1 MLLKLLLLLCGQP
14 CEPTALLLTVSPP
27 RPIEGN
33 AMTLTCK
40 TQLSTQKLDVP
51 LQFFFFKDGSALG
64 LSWNNSSEL
73 QITALK
79 RRDSGSYWCEAQGEG
94 PKVIR
99 SRRIQI
105 VVQGVPVYNV
115 SLATQPPGGHVME
128 GEQLAL
134 VCMAAGG
141 TGDIT
146 FRWYRGALG
155 SNLGAKTQRSLMA
168 GFEIPAVSQQDAEAY
183 YCSADNGYGPSLSG
197 LVSIAV
203 RIPVSQPVLT
213 VKAAGPQQMV
223 GDVVEL
229 HCEARSGSP
238 PIQYQFFLED
248 VPLGNSSVPFGGGA
262 SLNLSLTP
270 EHCGNY
276 SCEAD
281 NGRGAQRSEAVPLH
295 VTGRRPAK
303 DPSRSPPSPPPREFT
318 YVNATALV
326 QQQPIY
332 ENVNVVS
339 GGEVYSLVYH
349 MQQERRS
356 AAGKTRGSAFSSD
369 FCLPGTERGQ
379 VQALERWLLLFS
391 VRSPMHSLQHRT
403 QPSSGYCCPTWY
415 TVGPE
420 MLADDPSALYSGVK
434 TASISDDDYEDA
446 I

>member
-1 MLLKLLLLLCGQP
+1 MTSSVVFRNASCNDSGQDSGTVSRRAALSSWV
-14 CEPTALLLTVSPP
+14 ETSVSKDRVQALLLTVSPP

-295 VTGRRPAK
+295 VTVSSSQSQMAVSGMLAQT
-303 DPSRSPPSPPPREFT
+303 DSTCFCVCRSPPSPPPREFT

-356 AAGKTRGSAFSSD
+356 AAV
-369 FCLPGTERGQ
+369 P
-379 VQALERWLLLFS
+379 
-391 VRSPMHSLQHRT
+391 SLRT
-403 QPSSGYCCPTWY
+403 QTQ
-415 TVGPE
+415 
-420 MLADDPSALYSGVK
+420 DKDPSALYSGVK

>member
-1 MLLKLLLLLCGQP
+1 MPSGCRACVPTAGQP

-33 AMTLTCK
+33 SMTLTCK
-40 TQLSTQKLDVP
+40 TQLLTQKIDVL

-79 RRDSGSYWCEAQGEG
+79 RKDSGSYWCEAQAKGL
-94 PKVIR
+94 KVIR

-105 VVQGVPVYNV
+105 DVRGVPVYNV

-128 GEQLAL
+128 GEKLAL

-155 SNLGAKTQRSLMA
+155 SNLGAKTQHSLTA
-168 GFEIPAVSQQDAEAY
+168 EFEIPAVGEQDAEAY
-183 YCSADNGYGPSLSG
+183 YCAADNGYGPSLSG

-213 VKAAGPQQMV
+213 FKAPGAQQVV

-229 HCEARSGSP
+229 HCEAQSGSP
-238 PIQYQFFLED
+238 PIRYQFYLED
-248 VPLGNSSVPFGGGA
+248 VPLGNSSAPFGGGA
-262 SLNLSLTP
+262 SLNLSLTS
-270 EHCGNY
+270 EHRGNY

-281 NGRGAQRSEAVPLH
+281 NGRRAQRSEAVPLY
-295 VTGRRPAK
+295 VTVPAEDRENPASPILEGLLGGLGLATMALLFCCWLKRKAGRRPAK
-303 DPSRSPPSPPPREFT
+303 DPPRSPPSLPPREFT
-318 YVNATALV
+318 YVNATAPV
-326 QQQPIY
+326 QQPPTY
-332 ENVNVVS
+332 GNVNVVS
-339 GGEVYSLVYH
+339 GGEIYSLVYH

-356 AAGKTRGSAFSSD
+356 A
-369 FCLPGTERGQ
+369 P
-379 VQALERWLLLFS
+379 V
-391 VRSPMHSLQHRT
+391 PPPRT
-403 QPSSGYCCPTWY
+403 QTQ
-415 TVGPE
+415 
-420 MLADDPSALYSGVK
+420 DKDPSAIYSGVK
-434 TASISDDDYEDA
+434 TASSSDDDYEDA